1 MPYTIKSPMTLS
13 WMNLEKFLL
22 LETGKCTFVELE
34 LLYTVLDILTGLT
47 ISLEGFM
54 GLATGI
60 LC

>member
-1 MPYTIKSPMTLS
+1 MTFS
-13 WMNLEKFLL
+13 WVNLEKFFL
-22 LETGKCTFVELE
+22 LETGKFTCVELE

-54 GLATGI
+54 ELATGI